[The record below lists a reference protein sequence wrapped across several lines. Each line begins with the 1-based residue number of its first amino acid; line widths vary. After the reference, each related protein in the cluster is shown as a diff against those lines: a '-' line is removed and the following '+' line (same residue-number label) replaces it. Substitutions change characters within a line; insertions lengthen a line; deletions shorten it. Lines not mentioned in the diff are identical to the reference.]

1 MALDPIDE
9 TRVMR
14 VKSAADSGFR
24 IINKEDFDPA
34 VDAPF
39 VPEGEKQPDTKKFKK

>member
-1 MALDPIDE
+1 MLDPIDE

-24 IINKEDFDPA
+24 IINKEDFDPT
-34 VDAPF
+34 VDVPF
-39 VPEGEKQPDTKKFKK
+39 VVDPPKPVDPPKGKK